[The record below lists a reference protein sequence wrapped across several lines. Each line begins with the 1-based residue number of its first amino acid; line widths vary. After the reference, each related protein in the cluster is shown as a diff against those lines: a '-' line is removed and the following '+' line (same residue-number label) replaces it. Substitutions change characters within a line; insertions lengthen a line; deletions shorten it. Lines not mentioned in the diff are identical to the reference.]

1 MAKKFKHA
9 TREQWLNAANVL
21 IEKQLFKPLG
31 HNLPKKLRIS
41 CAFPSVRPTT
51 SSKQRIGECWS
62 HKASN
67 DGTVEVF
74 ISPVLDEPVRVLG
87 VVVHEDVHGIV
98 GLECG
103 HKGPF
108 AKLARK
114 VGLEGKLTA
123 TTESAELVKVLKG
136 IVKSVGPYP
145 HAKLNPAQ
153 SGRKKQ
159 TTRMIKCVCPDTGY
173 VARTT
178 QKWIDEY
185 GAPYGPEGS
194 QMEVR

>member
-9 TREQWLNAANVL
+9 TREQWLNAAL
-21 IEKQLFKPLG
+21 TIIDKKLFAPLG
-31 HNLPKKLRIS
+31 HKNLPKTRVS
-41 CAFPSVRPTT
+41 CAFPSVRSTA
-51 SSKQRIGECWS
+51 SNNKRIGECWS
-62 HKASN
+62 HKASD
-67 DGTVEVF
+67 DGTVEMF

-87 VVVHEDVHGIV
+87 VLVHENVHRIV

-108 AKLARK
+108 AKLARQC
-114 VGLEGKLTA
+114 GLEGKLTA
-123 TTESAELVKVLKG
+123 TTEGPELVKTLKD
-136 IVKSVGPYP
+136 IVKVVGPYP
-145 HAKLNPAQ
+145 HARLNASK

-159 TTRMIKCVCPDTGY
+159 STRMIKCVCPDTGY

-185 GAPYGPEGS
+185 GAPFGPKGS
-194 QMEVR
+194 QMEVM